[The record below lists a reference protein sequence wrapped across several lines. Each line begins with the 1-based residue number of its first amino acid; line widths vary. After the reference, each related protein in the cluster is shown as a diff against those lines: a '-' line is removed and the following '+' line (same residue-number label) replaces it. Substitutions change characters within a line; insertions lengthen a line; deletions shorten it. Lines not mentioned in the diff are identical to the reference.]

1 MRIRFSPFS
10 KLDGTVRIIPA
21 DSSGEEGLLFGENME
36 KEPQTCWSV
45 REITIEDGE
54 SSHELLK
61 RLHVTTYENA
71 ELGISSEQI
80 EERFNKRTP
89 EQRHDRREQRIA
101 DNNNQAYV
109 ACDSS
114 GKIIGMVAP
123 RIEDDGTRRI
133 GALYVDRDWQGKGL
147 SHELMQKAL
156 TWHEADKNDV
166 ELYVV
171 SYNNR
176 AKAFYRK
183 WGFEEIEGSDTLFD
197 DLIPEIKMIRKAG
210 GWQ

>member
-1 MRIRFSPFS
+1 
-10 KLDGTVRIIPA
+10 
-21 DSSGEEGLLFGENME
+21 ME
-36 KEPQTCWSV
+36 KEPQTYWSV

-61 RLHVTTYENA
+61 RLHVATYENA

-89 EQRHDRREQRIA
+89 EERHDRLEQRIA

-156 TWHEADKNDV
+156 TLHEADKNDV

-183 WGFEEIEGSDTLFD
+183 WGFEEIEGSDALFD